1 MQANR
6 RKVLDFEISF
16 RSKERKARDLEANR
30 QTDRDFGRVI
40 ETKLIQEQLP
50 DSMRI
55 LVTKIAFRGLFGAN
69 IGYPP
74 WLALALGPLA
84 YCRIGRAVRD
94 LGA

>member
-40 ETKLIQEQLP
+40 ETKLKKEQLP
-50 DSMRI
+50 DSTRI
-55 LVTKIAFRGLFGAN
+55 LLTKMRFRGLFQAN
-69 IGYPP
+69 IG
-74 WLALALGPLA
+74 
-84 YCRIGRAVRD
+84 D
-94 LGA
+94 LP